1 MSETLKP
8 CPFCGS
14 NNVAQGA
21 SADRISV
28 WCFCG
33 ARGPDVAFP
42 EHCDPVPPID
52 ECRAAWNRRS
62 APPAPPPAT
71 ELVEALANQHEANIA
86 DLELLRRALRDLDPV
101 PELLLRVDDLIR
113 HSRTALA
120 KFKEQSHG

>member
-1 MSETLKP
+1 MAELLR
-8 CPFCGS
+8 CPFCGG

-52 ECRAAWNRRS
+52 ECRAAWNRR
-62 APPAPPPAT
+62 AMLAATPPAPPPAT
-71 ELVEALANQHEANIA
+71 EALEKLVAISPSSIESLGDGTYRIRCETQPTFRMFRDA
-86 DLELLRRALRDLDPV
+86 RA
-101 PELLLRVDDLIR
+101 
-113 HSRTALA
+113 ALA